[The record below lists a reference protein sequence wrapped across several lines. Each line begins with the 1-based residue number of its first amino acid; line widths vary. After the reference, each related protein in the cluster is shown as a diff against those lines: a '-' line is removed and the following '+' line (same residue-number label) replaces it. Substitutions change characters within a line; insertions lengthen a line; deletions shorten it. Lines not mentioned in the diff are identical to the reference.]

1 MYSVVRMY
9 EMSEDWDDTLRSHL
23 TEDFIPVLEKLPGFV
38 SYQAIEADKRLFC
51 SVTVFEDRA
60 GAAASNRLAAEY
72 VGRNLADRFPSLPE
86 ITSGEVR
93 ASSGVPARS

>member
-1 MYSVVRMY
+1 
-9 EMSEDWDDTLRSHL
+9 
-23 TEDFIPVLEKLPGFV
+23 
-38 SYQAIEADKRLFC
+38 
-51 SVTVFEDRA
+51 VFEDRA